1 MTQYRPQTSTQS
13 LNMAGARLLWRATHM
28 KDEDRSKPIIAI
40 DNSFAQ
46 VELGHVHIA
55 DVHHV
60 SLINCNAPAEHT
72 PQLSVNKLNTS
83 DRVMVWFLNSQT
95 GFGGHL

>member
-13 LNMAGARLLWRATHM
+13 LNMAGARVLWHATHM
-28 KDEDRSKPIIAI
+28 KDENCSKPIIAF

-46 VELGHVHIA
+46 VELSHVHIA

-72 PQLSVNKLNTS
+72 PRLSVHKLNTS
-83 DRVMVWFLNSQT
+83 DRVMVRFLNSQT
-95 GFGGHL
+95 GFGGHS